1 MYFKSFTDKQNAG
14 EIFAGIFDCHVRC
27 CPLAGT
33 GWRCILTVIMK
44 FLHPAVCARTDLVAT
59 SALYLAVINGGI
71 CLSFYMEC
79 APGTAI
85 NP

>member
-14 EIFAGIFDCHVRC
+14 EIFAGIFDSHVHYC
-27 CPLAGT
+27 L
-33 GWRCILTVIMK
+33 L
-44 FLHPAVCARTDLVAT
+44 ARTDLVAT